1 MNILHEIYQHKII
14 EVRNRKK
21 NLSVQEICAKTK
33 CNAPLKDFYQALKKH
48 NDNNELGLICEI
60 KRGSPSAGIIVDNLD
75 VKKVAQN
82 YEKIGA
88 TCISVLT
95 DEKYFYSHDKFLI
108 EARESCSLPLLR
120 KDFMVDSYQ
129 IYEAKMLGA
138 DCILLI
144 VAMLDDEKLRELEQV
159 AIDSGLSVL
168 IEVHNHQELERAL
181 KLKSKLIGINNR
193 DLKTLKI
200 DLNTTLEL
208 KKFVPKDYVLVCES
222 GVKSQED
229 IDNFRNCGVNCFLI
243 GEYFMRNN
251 AFTLK

>member
-1 MNILHEIYQHKII
+1 
-14 EVRNRKK
+14 
-21 NLSVQEICAKTK
+21 
-33 CNAPLKDFYQALKKH
+33 
-48 NDNNELGLICEI
+48 
-60 KRGSPSAGIIVDNLD
+60 
-75 VKKVAQN
+75 
-82 YEKIGA
+82 
-88 TCISVLT
+88 
-95 DEKYFYSHDKFLI
+95 
-108 EARESCSLPLLR
+108 
-120 KDFMVDSYQ
+120 
-129 IYEAKMLGA
+129 MLGA

-251 AFTLK
+251 AS

>member
-1 MNILHEIYQHKII
+1 MNILHEIYQHKIV

-21 NLSVQEICAKTK
+21 IISVQEICAKTK
-33 CNAPLKDFYQALKKH
+33 CNKPPKDFYQALKNR
-48 NDNNELGLICEI
+48 NDKNELGLICEI

-75 VKKVAQN
+75 VKKIAEN
-82 YEKIGA
+82 YEKNGA

-95 DEKYFYSHDKFLI
+95 DEKYFYSNDNFLI

-144 VAMLDDEKLRELEQV
+144 VAMLNDEKLRELEQV

-168 IEVHNHQELERAL
+168 IEVHNLEELERAL
-181 KLKSKLIGINNR
+181 KLKSKLIGVNNR

-208 KKFVPKDYVLVCES
+208 QKFVPQDYVLVCES
-222 GVKSQED
+222 GIKSQKE
-229 IDNFRNCGVNCFLI
+229 IENFRGAGVNCFLI
-243 GEYFMRNN
+243 GEYFMRNTVSN
-251 AFTLK
+251 LK

>member
-1 MNILHEIYQHKII
+1 
-14 EVRNRKK
+14 
-21 NLSVQEICAKTK
+21 
-33 CNAPLKDFYQALKKH
+33 
-48 NDNNELGLICEI
+48 
-60 KRGSPSAGIIVDNLD
+60 
-75 VKKVAQN
+75 
-82 YEKIGA
+82 
-88 TCISVLT
+88 
-95 DEKYFYSHDKFLI
+95 
-108 EARESCSLPLLR
+108 
-120 KDFMVDSYQ
+120 MVDSYQ

-229 IDNFRNCGVNCFLI
+229 IDNFRASGVNCFLI